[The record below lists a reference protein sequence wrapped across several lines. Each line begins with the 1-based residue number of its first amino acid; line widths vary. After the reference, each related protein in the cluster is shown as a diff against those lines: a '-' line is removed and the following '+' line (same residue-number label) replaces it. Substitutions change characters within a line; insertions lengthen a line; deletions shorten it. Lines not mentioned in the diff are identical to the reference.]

1 VALAAV
7 VVTALANLPMLK
19 GLATSVPGD
28 VGDPTF
34 FAWQLAWVGHV
45 LPFDP
50 AALYTTNAFLGA
62 PDTLAYSDAVLG
74 YAPLNWLRDGQS
86 GALQALNL
94 ATLTATVVAVVGGY
108 ALARVLGAGPA
119 ASLVAGAGFGF
130 APWRLQQITHVNV
143 ISTGGMALAL
153 ALLALGRGW
162 SLRDRWRPD
171 RLRARW
177 VLAGW
182 AVACWQLTLSLAV
195 GIPFGYVVLGLSAF
209 GALALALPGRWRA
222 TAAHRRVLAADA
234 GGALAFAL
242 LALALSRPY
251 FRVVE
256 SIPSARRSADLAQL
270 FSPPWKGFLVA
281 PETSLLWGERQR
293 GMRAELSWPPEMVLS
308 PGLVLL
314 TLAVLGLVVS
324 VWPLRRRL
332 VLGAAVAGTTLLA
345 LGATGPAWGV
355 YGFLFDHAPGWNA
368 LRTPGRLVVWVTL
381 GLALLAAGAVARLG
395 EVLRAAVSARSGAD
409 LPGGPGAGRRVA
421 RAAPWLVAALPL
433 ALVVYEGLGDVPQ
446 WPIAPPPVEARVLTA
461 PVLYLPSDPIG
472 DYTVMLWSTRGWP
485 VIANGSSGFD
495 PPYPAELRQQ
505 AATFPDAASVAA
517 LRARGIR
524 SVVLV
529 PSRAAG
535 TPWAEAADRPVA
547 GLPLVRRDTEDAV
560 VYVLA
565 P

>member
-1 VALAAV
+1 MTRLEAGPTAGPAEVPPRPRAGRALEAAAVTLAAAV
-7 VVTALANLPMLK
+7 VTGLANLPMLR

-74 YAPLNWLRDGQS
+74 YAPLNWLRDGQA

-94 ATLTATVVAVVGGY
+94 ATLTATVVAVAGGY
-108 ALARVLGAGPA
+108 ALARVLGAGRA

-209 GALALALPGRWRA
+209 GALALALPGRWQA
-222 TAAHRRVLAADA
+222 TAGRRRVLAADA
-234 GGALAFAL
+234 AGALTFAL

-256 SIPSARRSADLAQL
+256 SIPSARRGVDLAEL

-281 PETSLLWGERQR
+281 PETSRFWGERQR
-293 GMRAELSWPPEMVLS
+293 GMRAELAWPPEMVLS

-314 TLAVLGLVVS
+314 ALAVLGLVVS

-332 VLGAAVAGTTLLA
+332 VLAAAVAGTTLLA

-381 GLALLAAGAVARLG
+381 GLALLAAGGVARVG
-395 EVLRAAVSARSGAD
+395 ELLRAALAARAGAKRED
-409 LPGGPGAGRRVA
+409 APGRRTPGAGWPGPRRGSSP
-421 RAAPWLVAALPL
+421 RC
-433 ALVVYEGLGDVPQ
+433 
-446 WPIAPPPVEARVLTA
+446 R
-461 PVLYLPSDPIG
+461 SRSS
-472 DYTVMLWSTRGWP
+472 STR
-485 VIANGSSGFD
+485 VSATSRSG
-495 PPYPAELRQQ
+495 
-505 AATFPDAASVAA
+505 
-517 LRARGIR
+517 R
-524 SVVLV
+524 S
-529 PSRAAG
+529 
-535 TPWAEAADRPVA
+535 
-547 GLPLVRRDTEDAV
+547 RRRRWMHAC
-560 VYVLA
+560 
-565 P
+565 